1 MSKTAIPTLRPDSTI
16 AIINRG
22 EAAVRFIRAAK
33 EYNAEHGTGLS
44 TVAFFVDEESEALF
58 TKEADYAVPFSSYER
73 VNTGVVSP
81 YLDQGLLLHA
91 IRDQGCDAVWA
102 GWGFVSEDADFVSG
116 LETAG
121 VCFLGP
127 GSGPMAALGDKI
139 QAKDIAEANRVPIL
153 PWSKGAVRSLDEAR
167 EVARTVEY
175 PCILKAAHAGGGR
188 GIRFVK
194 TPDELESQFVSAR
207 DETIRITG
215 DDILFIERLVERSR
229 HLEVQCLADRHGT
242 VKTFGVRDCSVQ
254 RKNQK
259 ILEETPPPN
268 VPDGLVEEMEGA
280 ASRLLAGAEYEGAG
294 TVEFLYDL
302 DRNEFYFMEVNTRL
316 QVEHPITEILYGI
329 DLVKGQIDVAF
340 GERLDRDKP
349 TPSGHV
355 IEARLNAEDPDRE
368 FTPSPGYVASFK
380 MPSGPGVRVDSGI
393 EQGSTI
399 PSLFDSMVA
408 KIIASGPSR
417 TAALA
422 RLERALRELRIR
434 IEGGTTNRS
443 FLLALLANER
453 VRSGPVHT
461 RFVEELLAER
471 SELRGGP
478 DAPAALISIAIEQ
491 YIRTTAEEL
500 ANFTQQL
507 STSGSPREVNPGHGH
522 VAHLRYRGVAYE
534 VLVRSLGDNE
544 YHLLIDDT
552 VQHVTYLRREQEA
565 LLKTK
570 TKRYNIQT
578 VERGDTI
585 QCEID
590 GQPYI
595 LEIESSGSIK
605 APSPSIVLGVSV
617 EPGQHVSRGDVVV
630 TLEAMKM
637 EMVVEAPEDGVVQAI
652 GVKPGE
658 QVAAGQ
664 ELIQI
669 EAAGGDKEEA
679 TVPGDRVEFSQFSPT
694 GESQALVREFRAAF
708 LGQDH
713 AEDIVPRFARTLRN
727 PSTLKTIQ
735 EPAELILE
743 ALEIYVSIGWI
754 FSSEK
759 AAVEG
764 FAREASFAELLIHY
778 FRRSVDR
785 EKGMPERFLE
795 SLSRVHR
802 HYARDEF
809 GGLDREMSMLLH
821 LYRARADRSSTQ
833 EMLRQAI
840 FALEQIHVPDEH
852 REGLV
857 SLLDEITRLSGPEA
871 QALSDSAIHARFRL
885 ADQDLLVELREEK
898 RSQIHRAIDLV
909 SRAGERT
916 GDAESIMHRII
927 DSGHTINADLF
938 DALFSETGT
947 RRAIA
952 LEMLARRFNRDREI
966 RRVETHEGD
975 EVPWALVHSHDI
987 DGEHRTIVI
996 ASRSHEAKTI
1006 AEAVE
1011 HAAQT
1016 LASTEE
1022 AGGTAHTGTHGVHHR
1037 PESIVL
1043 CDGRERVDHSERDRR
1058 AVSPEAT
1065 GSGPLGS
1072 LSEPASKLYEELT
1085 GYDPAVAWVSVGI
1098 MESGGTTYRTLKP
1111 SDERASS
1118 HEAGPAHKPGSAH
1131 GHGSPLQN
1139 ESPMYVDPLRG
1150 PFNPLRYR
1158 ELRVHRLKHFRTKV
1172 AYASEF
1178 VTLLEAQ
1185 SYENS
1190 RDERFI
1196 ALVEVP
1202 TTRFERD
1209 PEGGIRRMVAF
1220 ENVFMEAVYAMR
1232 AEQAKRRRRLQWN
1245 RIVIHIRSVLNVA
1258 LDDVREYAE
1267 VLAARA
1273 SDLGLEKIVT
1283 YSRRMNSATAQPEE
1297 IELLFEQISGSGF
1310 TLRGR
1315 APSLEPLQPM
1325 DDYTARV
1332 VRARQRGTIYPYE
1345 LIKLITRTGVQV
1357 NEQFP
1362 KGDFEEF
1369 DIDGSNGDTAYVSV
1383 KGRRSGESN
1392 SNIVFGI
1399 IRSFLPGF
1407 PEGLSRVI
1415 ILSDTT
1421 GDMGSLAE
1429 CECRRINAALDLAR
1443 DRDLP
1448 VEWLPVSAGARIDM
1462 ESGTENLDW
1471 TAATLKRIV
1480 EFTQA
1485 GGEINIVVSGI
1496 NVGAQSYWNAEA
1508 TMLMHTRG
1516 LLIMTEH
1523 ASMLLTGKRALDF
1536 SGSVSAEDNVGIG
1549 GVERIMEPNGQAQI
1563 RVRDL
1568 FEAYEVLFRHYHL
1581 TWARPGYRFPD
1592 RHESSDPTDRDVAT
1606 EPYNDT
1612 LGQGFSTIGDI
1623 FSSTLNPERKKPFD
1637 MRQLMG
1643 AVVDRDQPVLE
1654 RWRNMRD
1661 AETAVVWESRVGG
1674 YAAGVIGIESRALSR
1689 IGEIP
1694 HDGPESWS
1702 GGTLFPLSSKKVARG
1717 LNAFN
1722 GRLPAVI
1729 LANLSGFDGSPESL
1743 RKLQLEY
1750 GAEIGRA
1757 VVNFD
1762 GPIIF
1767 VVVARY
1773 HGGAYV
1779 VFSKRLNDKL
1789 QSAAIE
1795 GSYASVIGGAPAA
1808 AVVFPGVVRKQA
1820 AADERV
1826 IEAGRRLEAEEAFTR
1841 HDYDTVYQD
1850 VHGEKQSELAA
1861 RFDRIHSVERAKSV
1875 GSIDDIIPVSSLR
1888 PYIVAGIER
1897 GMGS

>member
-16 AIINRG
+16 AIVNRG

-33 EYNAEHGTGLS
+33 EYNAEHSTSLT
-44 TVAFFVDEESEALF
+44 TVAFFVEQESEALF
-58 TKEADYAVPFSSYER
+58 TKEADYAVPFSSYDR
-73 VNTGVVSP
+73 VNTDVVSP
-81 YLDQGLLLHA
+81 YLDHGLLVRA
-91 IRDQGCDAVWA
+91 ISDQGCDAVWA
-102 GWGFVSEDADFVSG
+102 GWGFVSEDADFVEK
-116 LETAG
+116 LESEG
-121 VCFLGP
+121 ICFLGP
-127 GSGPMAALGDKI
+127 GSGSMAALGDKI
-139 QAKDIAEANRVPIL
+139 QAKDIAEKNNVPIL
-153 PWSKGAVRSLDEAR
+153 PWSKGAVRSVEQAHEIAR
-167 EVARTVEY
+167 SVEY

-188 GIRFVK
+188 GIRFVR
-194 TPDELESQFVSAR
+194 TPGELESQFISAR

-215 DDILFIERLVERSR
+215 DDILFIERLVERGR

-242 VKTFGVRDCSVQ
+242 VKTFGVRDCSIQ

-259 ILEETPPPN
+259 IIEETPPPS
-268 VPDGLVEEMEGA
+268 VPDGLVEEMEAA

-302 DRNEFYFMEVNTRL
+302 DRSEFYFMEVNTRL
-316 QVEHPITEILYGI
+316 QVEHPITELLYGI

-340 GERLDRDKP
+340 AERLSDTKAS
-349 TPSGHV
+349 PSGHV
-355 IEARLNAEDPDRE
+355 VEARLNAEDPDRE

-380 MPSGPGVRVDSGI
+380 IPSGPGIRVDSGI

-408 KIIASGPSR
+408 KIIAYGPSR

-461 RFVEELLAER
+461 RFVEALLAER
-471 SELRGGP
+471 SELRDGP
-478 DAPAALISIAIEQ
+478 DAPVAFVSIAIEQ
-491 YIRTTAEEL
+491 YLRTTAEEL

-507 STSGSPREVNPGHGH
+507 STSGSPREVRAGHGH
-522 VAHLRYRGVAYE
+522 VAYLRYRGVAYE

-544 YHLLIDDT
+544 YHVIVGNT

-565 LLKTK
+565 LLKTQ

-585 QCEID
+585 QCEVD

-617 EPGQHVSRGDVVV
+617 EPGQYVSRGDVVV

-637 EMVVEAPEDGVVQAI
+637 EMVVEAPEDGTVQAI
-652 GVKPGE
+652 GVKTGQ

-669 EAAGGDKEEA
+669 EAAAGKQEKSPE
-679 TVPGDRVEFSQFSPT
+679 PGERIDFTRFSAADET
-694 GESQALVREFRAAF
+694 QALVREFRAAF
-708 LGQDH
+708 LGYDY
-713 AEDIVPRFARTLRN
+713 AEDTVTRFSRTLRK
-727 PSTLKTIQ
+727 PSTLKPVCD
-735 EPAELILE
+735 PADLILD
-743 ALEIYVSIGWI
+743 ALEIYASIGWI
-754 FSSEK
+754 FSNEK
-759 AAVEG
+759 ATVEG

-778 FRRSVDR
+778 YRRSVDR
-785 EKGMPERFLE
+785 EKGMPQSFLD
-795 SLSRVHR
+795 SLSRVQQ

-809 GGLDREMSMLLH
+809 AGLEREMSMLLR
-821 LYRARADRSSTQ
+821 LYRARANKAATR

-840 FALEQIHVPDEH
+840 FALEQIDVDEER
-852 REGLV
+852 REELAQ
-857 SLLDEITRLSGPEA
+857 LLDEITRLSGPDA
-871 QALSDSAIHARFRL
+871 QALSDSAIHARYRL
-885 ADQDLLVELREEK
+885 VDQDVLAGLREEK

-909 SRAGERT
+909 TRAGGRS
-916 GDAESIMHRII
+916 GDAESIMHRVI

-938 DALFSETGT
+938 DTLFSETGT

-966 RRVETHEGD
+966 RHVETHAGETA
-975 EVPWALVHSHDI
+975 PWALVHSHDP
-987 DGEHRTIVI
+987 DGEHMTVVV
-996 ASRSHEAKTI
+996 ATGSHGANTI
-1006 AEAVE
+1006 AEAVRHAAESTLSE
-1011 HAAQT
+1011 HADD
-1016 LASTEE
+1016 ASRQI
-1022 AGGTAHTGTHGVHHR
+1022 TGVTGVHHR
-1037 PESIVL
+1037 LECVVL
-1043 CDGRERVDHSERDRR
+1043 CDGRERVDHTERDRH
-1058 AVSPEAT
+1058 AVSPTAH

-1072 LSEPASKLYEELT
+1072 LSEAASRLFEGLT
-1085 GYDPAVAWVSVGI
+1085 ACDLPVAWVSVGI
-1098 MESGGTTYRTLKP
+1098 MESGGTTYRTLRH
-1111 SDERASS
+1111 SNE
-1118 HEAGPAHKPGSAH
+1118 H
-1131 GHGSPLQN
+1131 GHASA
-1139 ESPMYVDPLRG
+1139 ETAPMYIDPLRG

-1158 ELRVHRLKHFRTKV
+1158 ELRAHRLKHFRTKV

-1190 RDERFI
+1190 RDERFV

-1202 TTRFERD
+1202 TSRFERD
-1209 PEGGIRRMVAF
+1209 ADGGIRRMVAF

-1258 LDDVREYAE
+1258 LDDVSEYAE
-1267 VLAARA
+1267 LLAPRTA
-1273 SDLGLEKIVT
+1273 DLGLEKIVA
-1283 YSRRMNSATAQPEE
+1283 YSRRINPKTGQPEE
-1297 IELLFEQISGSGF
+1297 IELLFEQISGTGF
-1310 TLRGR
+1310 SLRGR
-1315 APSLEPLQPM
+1315 APSLEPMQPM

-1357 NEQFP
+1357 NERFP
-1362 KGDFEEF
+1362 KGEFEEF
-1369 DIDGSNGDTAYVSV
+1369 DIDVSEGANAYISV
-1383 KGRRSGESN
+1383 KGRPSGQSS

-1399 IRSFLPGF
+1399 IRSYRPGF

-1429 CECRRINAALDLAR
+1429 AECRRVNAALDLAA

-1480 EFTQA
+1480 EFTQN
-1485 GGEINIVVSGI
+1485 GGEINIIVSGI

-1523 ASMLLTGKRALDF
+1523 AAMLLTGKKALDF
-1536 SGSVSAEDNVGIG
+1536 SGSVSAEDNIGIG
-1549 GVERIMEPNGQAQI
+1549 GVERVMEPNGQAQI

-1568 FEAYEVLFRHYHL
+1568 NEAYEVLFRHYDL
-1581 TWARPGYRFPD
+1581 TWVKPGRRFPE
-1592 RHESSDPTDRDVAT
+1592 RRESSDPTERDVAVERYT
-1606 EPYNDT
+1606 DAF
-1612 LGQGFSTIGDI
+1612 GQGFTTIGDI
-1623 FSSTLNPERKKPFD
+1623 FSQRLNPERKKPFD
-1637 MRQLMG
+1637 MRQLMR
-1643 AVVDRDQPVLE
+1643 AVVDRDQPFLE

-1661 AETAVVWESRVGG
+1661 AETAIVWESRIGG
-1674 YAAGVIGIESRALSR
+1674 YAAGLIGIESRALSR
-1689 IGEIP
+1689 IGEVP

-1702 GGTLFPLSSKKVARG
+1702 GGTLFPVSSKKIARG
-1717 LNAFN
+1717 LNAFS
-1722 GRLPAVI
+1722 GRVPAVI

-1757 VVNFD
+1757 IVNFD
-1762 GPIIF
+1762 GPVIF

-1779 VFSKRLNDKL
+1779 VFSKRLNSMLK
-1789 QSAAIE
+1789 SAAIE
-1795 GSYASVIGGAPAA
+1795 DSYASVIGGAPAA

-1826 IEAGRRLEAEEAFTR
+1826 AEARKRLEADSGFTQA
-1841 HDYDTVYQD
+1841 DYDAVYHD

-1861 RFDRIHSVERAKSV
+1861 RFDRIHSVERAQSV
-1875 GSIDDIIPVSSLR
+1875 GSIDDIISVSSLR
-1888 PYIVAGIER
+1888 PYIVSAIER
-1897 GMGS
+1897 GME

>member
-1 MSKTAIPTLRPDSTI
+1 MSKTAIPTLRPDSSI

-33 EYNAEHGTGLS
+33 EYNAEHGTSLT

-58 TKEADYAVPFSSYER
+58 TKEADYAVPFSSYDR
-73 VNTGVVSP
+73 VNTDVVSP
-81 YLDQGLLLHA
+81 YLDHGLLVHA
-91 IRDQGCDAVWA
+91 ISDQSCDAVWA
-102 GWGFVSEDADFVSG
+102 GWGFVSEDADFVSA
-116 LETAG
+116 LESSG
-121 VCFLGP
+121 ICFLGP

-139 QAKDIAEANRVPIL
+139 QAKDIAEKNSVPIL
-153 PWSKGAVRSLDEAR
+153 PWSKGAVRSIEQAH
-167 EVARTVEY
+167 EIARTVEY

-188 GIRFVK
+188 GIRFVR
-194 TPDELESQFVSAR
+194 TPDELESQFNSAR

-259 ILEETPPPN
+259 IIEETPPPD
-268 VPDGLVEEMEGA
+268 VPEGLVEEMEA
-280 ASRLLAGAEYEGAG
+280 AAGRLLAGAGYEGAG

-340 GERLDRDKP
+340 GQRLNDVKP
-349 TPSGHV
+349 NASGHV
-355 IEARLNAEDPDRE
+355 VEARLNAEDPDRE

-380 MPSGPGVRVDSGI
+380 MPSGPGIRVDSGI

-471 SELRGGP
+471 SELRDGP
-478 DAPAALISIAIEQ
+478 DAPVALVSIAIEQ
-491 YIRTTAEEL
+491 YIRATSEEL

-507 STSGSPREVNPGHGH
+507 STSGSPREVSPGHGH
-522 VAHLRYRGVAYE
+522 TAHLRYRGVAYE
-534 VLVRSLGDNE
+534 VLVRSLGGNE
-544 YHLLIDDT
+544 YHVLVDDT
-552 VQHVTYLRREQEA
+552 VQHMTYLRREQEA

-637 EMVVEAPEDGVVQAI
+637 EMVVEAPEDGVVHAI
-652 GVKPGE
+652 GVKAGE

-669 EAAGGDKEEA
+669 EAAGGEQEEIPE
-679 TVPGDRVEFSQFSPT
+679 PGDRIDFSKFSPT
-694 GESQALVREFRAAF
+694 DESQALVREFRSAF
-708 LGQDH
+708 LGHDY
-713 AEDIVPRFARTLRN
+713 AEDIVPRFSRILRK
-727 PSTLKTIQ
+727 PSTL
-735 EPAELILE
+735 EELRDPAEVIFE
-743 ALEIYVSIGWI
+743 ALETYVSIGWL

-759 AAVEG
+759 VAVEG
-764 FAREASFAELLIHY
+764 FAREASYAELLIHY

-785 EKGMPERFLE
+785 EKGMPESFLE

-809 GGLDREMSMLLH
+809 GGLDRELSMLLH
-821 LYRARADRSSTQ
+821 LYRSRADKASMR

-840 FALEQIHVPDEH
+840 FALEEVDIPDER
-852 REGLV
+852 REDLAQ
-857 SLLDEITRLSGPEA
+857 LLDEITRLSGPEA

-885 ADQDLLVELREEK
+885 VDQDLLAGLREEK
-898 RSQIHRAIDLV
+898 RSQIQRAIDLV
-909 SRAGERT
+909 SRAGQRS

-938 DALFSETGT
+938 DALVSENGT

-966 RRVETHEGD
+966 RGVEPHESD
-975 EVPWALVHSHDI
+975 ETPWALVHSHDS
-987 DGEHRTIVI
+987 DGEHRTIVVATI
-996 ASRSHEAKTI
+996 EHKPKAI
-1006 AEAVE
+1006 AEAVQRSVE
-1011 HAAQT
+1011 AAESSGS
-1016 LASTEE
+1016 A
-1022 AGGTAHTGTHGVHHR
+1022 AAADADGVHHR
-1037 PESIVL
+1037 PECVVL
-1043 CDGRERVDHSERDRR
+1043 CDGRERIDHSERDRR
-1058 AVSPEAT
+1058 AVSPTPT

-1072 LSEPASKLYEELT
+1072 LSETASTLYEELT
-1085 GYDPAVAWVSVGI
+1085 AWDLPVAWVSVGI

-1111 SDERASS
+1111 RDEHALG
-1118 HEAGPAHKPGSAH
+1118 HEH
-1131 GHGSPLQN
+1131 GHSPQD
-1139 ESPMYVDPLRG
+1139 EKPMYVDPLRG

-1158 ELRVHRLKHFRTKV
+1158 ELRAHRLKHFRTRV

-1190 RDERFI
+1190 RDERFV

-1209 PEGGIRRMVAF
+1209 ADGGIRRMVAF
-1220 ENVFMEAVYAMR
+1220 ENVYMEAVNAMR

-1245 RIVIHIRSVLNVA
+1245 RIVIHVRSVLDVA

-1267 VLAARA
+1267 LLAARTG
-1273 SDLGLEKIVT
+1273 DLGLEKIVV
-1283 YSRRMNSATAQPEE
+1283 YSRRMNAQTKQPEE
-1297 IELLFEQISGSGF
+1297 IELLFEQISGTGF

-1362 KGDFEEF
+1362 KGEFEEF
-1369 DIDGSNGDTAYVSV
+1369 DVDVSDGASNYISV
-1383 KGRRSGESN
+1383 KGRPSGQS
-1392 SNIVFGI
+1392 SANIVFGI
-1399 IRSFLPGF
+1399 IRNYRPGF
-1407 PEGLSRVI
+1407 PDGLSRVI

-1429 CECRRINAALDLAR
+1429 GECRRINAALDLAR

-1471 TAATLKRIV
+1471 TAATLKRII
-1480 EFTQA
+1480 EFTQD

-1523 ASMLLTGKRALDF
+1523 AAMLLTGKRALDF
-1536 SGSVSAEDNVGIG
+1536 SGSVSAEDNAGIG

-1568 FEAYEVLFRHYHL
+1568 FEAYEVLFRHYDL
-1581 TWARPGYRFPD
+1581 TWARPGRRFPD
-1592 RHESSDPTDRDVAT
+1592 RRESGDPADRDVST

-1612 LGQGFSTIGDI
+1612 LGQGFTTIGDI
-1623 FSSTLNPERKKPFD
+1623 FSKKLNPERKKPFD
-1637 MRQLMG
+1637 MRQLMH

-1661 AETAVVWESRVGG
+1661 AETAIVWESRIGG
-1674 YAAGVIGIESRALSR
+1674 YAAGLIGIESRALSR
-1689 IGEIP
+1689 IGEVP

-1717 LNAFN
+1717 LNAFS
-1722 GRLPAVI
+1722 GRVPAVI

-1762 GPIIF
+1762 GPVIF

-1779 VFSKRLNDKL
+1779 VFSKRLNSRL

-1820 AADERV
+1820 AADDRV
-1826 IEAGRRLEAEEAFTR
+1826 IEAGKRLEAEEGFTR

-1875 GSIDDIIPVSSLR
+1875 GSIDDIVSIGSLR
-1888 PYIVAGIER
+1888 PYIVSGIER
-1897 GMGS
+1897 GMGN